1 VIVNIFEVRNALSEL
16 PHHQQ
21 QMIVAD
27 WLRLESSREKSG
39 FAPKVAATERT
50 AVNQGT
56 KYSRDGLP
64 YDEREDEACDALIL
78 KGANNEEAARW
89 FDKNRPMHRTHEAWA
104 KFATR
109 RRIVLRAKGELK

>member
-1 VIVNIFEVRNALSEL
+1 MNIFEVRNLLSEL

-39 FAPKVAATERT
+39 FAPKVAAMERPST
-50 AVNQGT
+50 TQET

-64 YDEREDEACDALIL
+64 YDEREDEACDALL
-78 KGANNEEAARW
+78 LQGFNNEQAARW
-89 FDKNRPMHRTHEAWA
+89 FDTNRPSQRTHKAWTW
-104 KFATR
+104 FATKR
-109 RRIVLRAKGELK
+109 RGILKAKGGLK